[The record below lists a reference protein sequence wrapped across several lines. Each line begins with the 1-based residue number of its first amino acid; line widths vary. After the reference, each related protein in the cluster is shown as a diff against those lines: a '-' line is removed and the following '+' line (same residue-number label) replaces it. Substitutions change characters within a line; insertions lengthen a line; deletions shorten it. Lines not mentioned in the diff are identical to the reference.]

1 MRRRRARVALVGGFV
16 VVYDHCVLT
25 QLVIKNFKSFRD
37 ETIDFSRSGLTVL
50 VGPNGSGK
58 STVLEAV
65 SEVVRRWSGSH
76 ERLVACLRRGSTELS
91 LLATAEIDSVV
102 PRGRINFALGTQE
115 SLSAKLVLDS
125 IEYLLWH
132 GGGSPDVAGII
143 GPGGISKDAV
153 IRAAPEAKY
162 FDVDLRALRHPLQP
176 PTEGNPSV
184 VDAAEVIQ
192 KLLDL
197 KLGSDL
203 HAFERLVADAQ
214 RIVPPLK
221 ALSLKR
227 SYDGVE
233 KVERYGL
240 QFDMTTGAGID
251 ASQVS
256 EGTLLVVALCTA
268 TQADGSTVLLID
280 DIDRAL
286 HPVAQRELI
295 RFLRATVKARP
306 IQVICTSHSP
316 YVLGE
321 FDYSEVRV
329 LREVEGE
336 SKCIALDQ
344 GPEAERWMKELD
356 AGEYWSFM
364 ESKLFTHSH
373 A

>member
-1 MRRRRARVALVGGFV
+1 MLNKLA
-16 VVYDHCVLT
+16 
-25 QLVIKNFKSFRD
+25 IKNVKSFRD
-37 ETIDFSRSGLTVL
+37 ATIEFSQSGLTVL

-65 SEVVRRWSGSH
+65 SEVLRRWGSSS
-76 ERLVACLRRGSTELS
+76 ERLAALLRRGSTELS
-91 LLATAEIDSVV
+91 ISASAEIGSVV
-102 PRGRINFALGTQE
+102 PHGRIDFAFGTQGG
-115 SLSAKLVLDS
+115 LSAKLVLDS
-125 IEYLLWH
+125 NEYVLWH
-132 GGGSPDVAGII
+132 GGSPDAIGTI
-143 GPGGISKDAV
+143 GPGRISKDAV
-153 IRAAPEAKY
+153 LKAAPEAKS

-176 PTEGNPSV
+176 PTDRNPYV
-184 VDAAEVIQ
+184 VDAPGIIQ
-192 KLLDL
+192 RLLDL
-197 KLGSDL
+197 RLGSDL

-221 ALSLKR
+221 GLSLKR

-251 ASQVS
+251 ASQMS

-268 TQADGSTVLLID
+268 TRADSSTVLLVD

-286 HPVAQRELI
+286 HPIAQRELI

-306 IQVICTSHSP
+306 IQVICTTHSP

-321 FDYSEVRV
+321 FEYSEVRV

-336 SKCIALDQ
+336 SRCIALDR

-364 ESKLFTHSH
+364 ESKLFTQSRT
-373 A
+373 